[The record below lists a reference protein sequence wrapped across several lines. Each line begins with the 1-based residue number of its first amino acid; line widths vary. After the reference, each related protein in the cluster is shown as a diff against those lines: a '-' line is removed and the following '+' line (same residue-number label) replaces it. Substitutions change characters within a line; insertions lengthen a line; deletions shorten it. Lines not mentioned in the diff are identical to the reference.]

1 MSSVG
6 WRTSTRCL
14 MPLCGGVFVNIA
26 LTQHDWLN
34 KVSNTIPNTANKH
47 SGYKKCFWHGVKC
60 LEVMATV
67 AWTWDVFY
75 LSEHGLPGACESA
88 QAPELTRPSLA
99 IQLKASSLLHV
110 CVCLRL
116 CACVCVFIQYVSVSA
131 VSVCLKAPRLL
142 CDFCTSNRGEPIYSA
157 IHKPHGDTSPPSP
170 HLCSRG
176 SGDVGCSPAP
186 PALCQSLVPYT
197 GRY

>member
-1 MSSVG
+1 
-6 WRTSTRCL
+6 
-14 MPLCGGVFVNIA
+14 MPLCGGLFVNIA

-34 KVSNTIPNTANKH
+34 KVSNTIPNTPNKH
-47 SGYKKCFWHGVKC
+47 SGIRNASGMGSNVLKLRSLLPGHEMG
-60 LEVMATV
+60 
-67 AWTWDVFY
+67 FY

-88 QAPELTRPSLA
+88 RAPELTRPSLA

-110 CVCLRL
+110 CVCLCL